1 MAYSLHLGP
10 TGPLRT
16 PPLGRT
22 IRAAET
28 PAVRLGDSHVPAD
41 QEEDASR
48 IIARGTSC
56 CGSDK
61 SHTAGSAR
69 EKTGPSTIWGF
80 APSCPT

>member
-1 MAYSLHLGP
+1 M
-10 TGPLRT
+10 

-48 IIARGTSC
+48 THRVG
-56 CGSDK
+56 DLLL
-61 SHTAGSAR
+61 R
-69 EKTGPSTIWGF
+69 
-80 APSCPT
+80 